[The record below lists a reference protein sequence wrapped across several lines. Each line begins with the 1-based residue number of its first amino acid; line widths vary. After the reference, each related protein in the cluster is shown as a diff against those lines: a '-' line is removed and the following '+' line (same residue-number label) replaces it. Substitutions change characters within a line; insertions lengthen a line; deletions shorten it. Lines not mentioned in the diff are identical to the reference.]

1 MVDLSRTDFAENVE
15 DAFRHSKLVLA
26 AASYD
31 GGLFTPMHEF
41 LHRLQIKGYS
51 HRKVALLENG
61 SWAPSA
67 ARVMSAMI
75 GEMKDV
81 EVIEPVV
88 TIRSR
93 MKESDLP
100 ALKALAEAIVKA

>member
-1 MVDLSRTDFAENVE
+1 
-15 DAFRHSKLVLA
+15 
-26 AASYD
+26 
-31 GGLFTPMHEF
+31 MHEF
-41 LHRLQIKGYS
+41 MHRLQIKGYS
-51 HRKVALLENG
+51 HRKVALIENG

-75 GEMKDV
+75 CEMKDV
-81 EVIEPVV
+81 ELIEPVV

-93 MKESDLP
+93 MKESDIP